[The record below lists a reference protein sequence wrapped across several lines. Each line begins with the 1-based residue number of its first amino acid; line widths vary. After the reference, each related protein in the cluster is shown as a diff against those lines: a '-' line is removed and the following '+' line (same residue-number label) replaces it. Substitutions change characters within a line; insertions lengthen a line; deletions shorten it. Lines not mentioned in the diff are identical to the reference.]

1 MVISEEKKE
10 LLRKHF
16 NEGYAIIEY
25 GLNFLDGNIYYVS
38 NIKELNAILDNSENY
53 RYICCHELMPY
64 NDVKDMLKDAKN
76 HGPYLFKYN
85 DYYNTNEYYS
95 ITHLIKIK
103 SYHESKICGY
113 YVVLD
118 DRHDS
123 LLHVEDL
130 LKNYIWQD
138 GERCGKLGKLIF

>member
-10 LLRKHF
+10 LLRNHF
-16 NEGYAIIEY
+16 NEGNVIIEY
-25 GLNFLDGNIYYVS
+25 GLDGNIHYVS
-38 NIKELNAILDNSENY
+38 SITELNDILDNSENY

-64 NDVKDMLKDAKN
+64 NDVNDLFKDVKN
-76 HGPYLFKYN
+76 HGPYVFKYN
-85 DYYNTNEYYS
+85 DYHNTNEYYF
-95 ITHLIKIK
+95 ITHLIKP
-103 SYHESKICGY
+103 YHESKICGS

-123 LLHVEDL
+123 LVHVEDL